1 MRSSMKALLAVAG
14 GAVVIGFAVY
24 VLMRPVDLPEPQ
36 REDRRE
42 VFPDL
47 DLRAAAPGS
56 AIDRIYGA
64 FGKKSSESKPRWAAA
79 KRCIYFTYDP
89 DLFEGALVVLANA
102 AVVEKSWVVK
112 GSTKPEE
119 CSALPEETVD
129 LRGWYAAAV
138 R

>member
-1 MRSSMKALLAVAG
+1 MKALFATAG
-14 GAVVIGFAVY
+14 GAVVVGFVVY
-24 VLMRPVDLPEPQ
+24 VLMRPVELPELQ

-47 DLRAAAPGS
+47 DVRAATPGS
-56 AIDRIYGA
+56 SIERIYGA
-64 FGKKSSESKPRWAAA
+64 FGKKSSESGKMAAA
-79 KRCIYFTYDP
+79 RRCIYFTYDP

-102 AVVEKSWVVK
+102 AVVEKSWVAK

-119 CSALPEETVD
+119 CSALPEERVD